1 MDPDAV
7 EFHRVFLKG
16 RYGYPQISRE
26 AQMAKFQAIKTGYV
40 QEPQPKP
47 VWQIPAIKETKLTES
62 EQLMAMRYQFA
73 ERKLEEQVVK
83 IEEKIEEKN
92 TSDTIKSFYCSH
104 TFQTVKVQMSIFPI
118 KYKICSKCGLVK

>member
-1 MDPDAV
+1 MDSDTT

-26 AQMAKFQAIKTGYV
+26 AQMAKFQSMKTGYF
-40 QEPQPKP
+40 QEPQSTPI
-47 VWQIPAIKETKLTES
+47 WQIPVIKETKLTES
-62 EQLMAMRYQFA
+62 EQLIAMRNQFA

-83 IEEKIEEKN
+83 IEEKMEDKK
-92 TSDTIKSFYCSH
+92 SADTIKSFYCSH
-104 TFQTVKVQMSIFPI
+104 TFQSVKAQMSIFPI